1 MANSPSGDS
10 ILDRVV
16 RILESFDDAQ
26 PTLTVSAL
34 SRRSGIPQATMYRL
48 VGEMVEHGILA
59 RSQDGTV
66 RLGLRLWELVA
77 RSSPAKDLRE
87 AALPF
92 LQDVQSVVHQ
102 HTQLSVLRDGEV
114 LVLERLS
121 SSGSVINQA
130 SVAGRMSAHDTSMG
144 MVMLAFSP
152 TGVQERYRLRYPD
165 VDRRSSTTTTDFRR
179 DLAEIRRRGY
189 ASYDGVLDDGTTGIS
204 VPVLDRAGRAVAALG
219 VVVPTGVVQRQAII
233 AVLMAAARGIAR
245 EAGES
250 PPDRDANSLIQ

>member
-26 PTLTVSAL
+26 PALTVSAL
-34 SRRSGIPQATMYRL
+34 ARRSGIPQATMYRL
-48 VGEMVEHGILA
+48 VGEMVHHGILA
-59 RSQDGTV
+59 REPDGTV
-66 RLGLRLWELVA
+66 RLGMRLWELVA

-114 LVLERLS
+114 LVLDRLS

-152 TGVQERYRLRYPD
+152 ADVQEEYQRLHPE
-165 VDRRSSTTTTDFRR
+165 VNLRSPTTTRDFRR

-189 ASYDGVLDDGTTGIS
+189 ASYDGVLDVGTTGIS
-204 VPVLDRAGRAVAALG
+204 VPVVGRSGHALAALG
-219 VVVPTGVVQRQAII
+219 VVVPTGIAQRQAII

-245 EAGES
+245 AAGEQ
-250 PPDRDANSLIQ
+250 PPTTSDFLVQ